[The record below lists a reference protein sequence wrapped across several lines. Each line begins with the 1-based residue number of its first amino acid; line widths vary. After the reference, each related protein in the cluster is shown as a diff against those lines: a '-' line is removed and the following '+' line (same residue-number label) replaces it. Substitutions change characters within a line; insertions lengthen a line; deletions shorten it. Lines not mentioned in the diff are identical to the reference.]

1 MTGREQL
8 LIRLYIVLGFVLLI
22 AGAIVINT
30 LKIGF
35 VEKGELMEKMNQ
47 LHKIAEREV
56 KVVRGSI
63 YAADGN
69 LLVTSIPFFDIYA
82 DFHVSEEIK
91 KKFKKE
97 VDSLAYYI
105 ARDLD
110 PSMSKAEHKKRLVDA
125 FNKKNRY
132 IPIKSKVDYLQLAKI
147 KEFPIFR
154 DRSYSGLIVKMKET
168 RYTPFKNLGYR
179 TIGLKRDNAA
189 SVGLEAAYD
198 KELSGESVK
207 FLSRTQNKGSF
218 LIPVDDLTAI
228 EPKTGM
234 DLITTLDVN
243 IMDITHNALLKT
255 LEHHQ
260 ADYGSA
266 IVMEVGTGAIK
277 AISNLGQTANGGY
290 GEVLNYAVMDASE
303 PGSTFKLAS
312 YMALFEDG
320 YLSLNDTVDLNKGVR
335 DFSGQ
340 KMYDS
345 EHHNI
350 TLTSAKHAF
359 EISSNV
365 GIAKMVN
372 EAYGSKPD
380 AKKLINRFEQFGLRS
395 MAGINIEGE
404 AAPYIKD
411 AYDESNGWS
420 KLSLPWMAHGYEL
433 QITPLQML
441 TFYNSVAND
450 GKRMKPYLVSRIESQ
465 GEIVKEF
472 EPEVLDNSIAKS
484 KTIKMAK
491 EMLEGVMTNG
501 TGKNIIVKGM
511 SLAGKTGTSRIE
523 YGKGGDQPKKYQ
535 ASFVGY
541 FPAENPQYSVI
552 VVVKNPKVNGYYGG
566 TVAGKVFK
574 EIAENILFTH
584 KELQPI
590 VNAEPK
596 EELEPSQLPINQAGL
611 IKDFEKISKKLDL
624 KIENN
629 ADGSNWGVVMID
641 SIDGLALKTRTVE
654 DELIPSVVG
663 MGLRDALFLLENK
676 GLKVAHKGI
685 GKVSKQSIRPGTRA
699 VGQQIEIVLK

>member
-1 MTGREQL
+1 MTVRDQL
-8 LIRLYIVLGFVLLI
+8 LIRLYVLLGFVLLI
-22 AGAIVINT
+22 AAAIVFNT

-35 VEKGELMEKMNQ
+35 MEKDELMKKMNQ
-47 LHKIAEREV
+47 LHEITEREV
-56 KVVRGSI
+56 PVVRGSI

-82 DFHVSEEIK
+82 DFYVSQETQK
-91 KKFKKE
+91 QFRKE

-110 PSMSKAEHKKRLVDA
+110 PSMSKNEHKKRLVDA
-125 FNKKNRY
+125 FSKGSRY
-132 IPIKSKVDYLQLAKI
+132 IPIKTKVDYLQLTKV

-154 DRSYSGLIVKMKET
+154 DRSFSGLIVKMKET

-179 TIGLKRDNAA
+179 TIGLKRSNSA
-189 SVGLEAAYD
+189 SVGLEATYD

-207 FLSRTQNKGSF
+207 FLSRVQNKGKF
-218 LIPVDDLTAI
+218 LIPVNDLTAI
-228 EPKTGM
+228 EPRAGM

-243 IMDITHNALLKT
+243 IMDITHNALLNT
-255 LEHHQ
+255 LEHHN
-260 ADYGSA
+260 ADYGCA
-266 IVMEVGTGAIK
+266 IVMEVSTGAIK
-277 AISNLGQTANGGY
+277 AISNLGSTGNGGY

-320 YLSLNDTVDLNKGVR
+320 YIALNDTVDLNKGVR

-350 TLTSAKHAF
+350 NLTTVKHAF

-365 GIAKMVN
+365 GIAKLVN
-372 EAYGSKPD
+372 EAYGKKPD
-380 AKKLINRFEQFGLRS
+380 AKKLINRFEQFGLRNI
-395 MAGINIEGE
+395 AGINIEGE
-404 AAPYIKD
+404 VAPYIKD
-411 AYDESNGWS
+411 AYDESKGWS
-420 KLSLPWMAHGYEL
+420 KLSLPWMSHGYEL

-450 GKRMKPYLVSRIESQ
+450 GRRMKPYLVSRIEEQ
-465 GEIVKEF
+465 GQIVTEF
-472 EPEVLDNSIAKS
+472 EPEVLDKSIAKS
-484 KTIKMAK
+484 STIKMAK
-491 EMLEGVMTNG
+491 EMLEGVMING
-501 TGKNIIVKGM
+501 TGKNIVVKGM
-511 SLAGKTGTSRIE
+511 TLAGKTGTSRIE
-523 YGKGGDQPKKYQ
+523 YGKGGESTKKYQ

-541 FPAENPQYSVI
+541 FPVENPQYSVI

-584 KELQPI
+584 KELQPV

-596 EELEPSQLPINQAGL
+596 EDLMPFQLPINQAGL
-611 IKDFEKISKKLDL
+611 VKDFEKISKKLDL

-629 ADGSNWGVVMID
+629 VADSRWGVIMID
-641 SIDGLALKTRTVE
+641 SIDGLAIKTRAVE
-654 DELIPSVVG
+654 EELIPSVVG

-676 GLKVAHKGI
+676 GLKVSHKGV
-685 GKVSKQSIRPGTRA
+685 GKVSQQSIRPGTRA
-699 VGQQIEIVLK
+699 VGQNIEILLR